1 MSKHEAM
8 PLEGAVLEAL
18 LAPLPLACMLYVYR
32 NLPIAEATRLERA
45 RAAGE
50 PV

>member
-18 LAPLPLACMLYVYR
+18 LAPLPLEGGAG
-32 NLPIAEATRLERA
+32 
-45 RAAGE
+45 AALR
-50 PV
+50 